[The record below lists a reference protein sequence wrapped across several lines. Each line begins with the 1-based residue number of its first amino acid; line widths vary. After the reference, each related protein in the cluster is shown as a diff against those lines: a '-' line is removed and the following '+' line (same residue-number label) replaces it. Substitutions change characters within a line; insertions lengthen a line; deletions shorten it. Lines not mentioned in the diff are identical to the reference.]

1 MGAYTEDALI
11 EQPSIQLLST
21 LGWQT
26 VNAYHETFG
35 ETGLLGREHA
45 GEVVLFAR
53 LLPALARLNPG
64 ISPAVLRLAAEELAR
79 DRSALS
85 PVEANRAVYQALK
98 DGVRVIDRD
107 EEGNETVETV
117 RVIDWNEPR
126 SNDFL
131 LVSQLWGTGEMYTR
145 RADLVGFVNGLPL
158 LFIELK
164 AAHVNL
170 KHAYDGNLRDY
181 KQTIPHLFW
190 YNGLIVLSNGSQ
202 ALVGSV
208 TSPWEHFNEWKK
220 INSEGEEGI
229 ISLETVLRGTCTPE
243 RLLDL
248 VENFTL
254 FKIEAAQKGGKTGG
268 LIKVIAKNHQ
278 YLGVNSAIESVGKL
292 RENQGKLGV
301 FWHTQGSGKSFSMIF
316 FAQKVMRKLP
326 GNWTFLVVTDRLE
339 LDEQIYKNFA
349 DSGAV
354 TEPEQRVR
362 ANSGEQ
368 LQQLLREDH
377 RYLFTLI
384 QKFHIDRGQQYPKLS
399 DRSDIIVMTDEAH
412 RSQYDVLALNMRN
425 ALPKAA
431 FIGFTGTPLM
441 AGEERTRQVFG
452 DYVSIYN
459 FKQSV
464 DDQATV
470 PLYYENRIPELQL
483 INPNLNRDMADLLD
497 NALLDDDQESRL
509 EREFS
514 REYHLITR
522 SDRLD
527 KVAEDI
533 VQHFLSRGYKGKA
546 MVISID
552 KATAVRMY
560 DRVNR
565 CWKTELAG
573 LEAEWEALPPAERES
588 EAGLAL
594 KEKLDFMQTTDMA
607 VVVSQGQNE
616 IEDMQARG
624 LDIQPHRRRMVTE
637 DLATKFKD
645 PDDPFRLVFVCAMWM
660 TGFDAPSCSTIYL
673 DKPMRNHTLMQT
685 IARAN
690 RVFREKVNGL
700 IVDYIGVFRD
710 LQKALAIY
718 GTGAGGQAAE
728 GEMPVK
734 AKEALVADLRSAI
747 QSTKEFLREHNVDL
761 AAIQAAEGFLVVK
774 LLEDAVD
781 ELVSNDSIK
790 REYLLRANQVDT
802 LFHAILPD
810 FAANEFGPDRKA
822 IVVIAQK
829 ILSLALPP
837 DISGVMGQV
846 EDLLD
851 DSIAPK
857 DQGYVI
863 RSPIAARQINEGER
877 PVHWVDLSQI
887 DFEKLKQQFERG
899 HKHIEIEK
907 LRGQINAKL
916 ARLIRL
922 NRSRMNYYDQFQK
935 MIAEYNAGVENLDA
949 FFAQLVSFAQSLN
962 QEEQRGIS
970 ENLNE
975 EELAVFDLLTRP
987 NVRLSKQERDQV
999 KKVAR
1004 DLLHTL
1010 RAEKLVLDWRKHQQT
1025 RAAVRLAIEEKLD
1038 QLPEAYDAPLFRE
1051 KCNVIYQHV
1060 YDSYQSSARSVY
1072 ARPA

>member
-131 LVSQLWGTGEMYTR
+131 LVSQLWVTGEMYTR

-202 ALVGSV
+202 VLVGSV

-645 PDDPFRLVFVCAMWM
+645 PDDPFRLVYVCAMWM

-1060 YDSYQSSARSVY
+1060 YHSNASSAT
-1072 ARPA
+1072 

>member
-1 MGAYTEDALI
+1 
-11 EQPSIQLLST
+11 
-21 LGWQT
+21 
-26 VNAYHETFG
+26 
-35 ETGLLGREHA
+35 
-45 GEVVLFAR
+45 
-53 LLPALARLNPG
+53 
-64 ISPAVLRLAAEELAR
+64 
-79 DRSALS
+79 
-85 PVEANRAVYQALK
+85 
-98 DGVRVIDRD
+98 
-107 EEGNETVETV
+107 
-117 RVIDWNEPR
+117 
-126 SNDFL
+126 
-131 LVSQLWGTGEMYTR
+131 
-145 RADLVGFVNGLPL
+145 
-158 LFIELK
+158 
-164 AAHVNL
+164 
-170 KHAYDGNLRDY
+170 
-181 KQTIPHLFW
+181 
-190 YNGLIVLSNGSQ
+190 
-202 ALVGSV
+202 
-208 TSPWEHFNEWKK
+208 
-220 INSEGEEGI
+220 
-229 ISLETVLRGTCTPE
+229 
-243 RLLDL
+243 
-248 VENFTL
+248 
-254 FKIEAAQKGGKTGG
+254 
-268 LIKVIAKNHQ
+268 
-278 YLGVNSAIESVGKL
+278 
-292 RENQGKLGV
+292 
-301 FWHTQGSGKSFSMIF
+301 
-316 FAQKVMRKLP
+316 
-326 GNWTFLVVTDRLE
+326 
-339 LDEQIYKNFA
+339 
-349 DSGAV
+349 
-354 TEPEQRVR
+354 
-362 ANSGEQ
+362 
-368 LQQLLREDH
+368 
-377 RYLFTLI
+377 
-384 QKFHIDRGQQYPKLS
+384 
-399 DRSDIIVMTDEAH
+399 
-412 RSQYDVLALNMRN
+412 
-425 ALPKAA
+425 
-431 FIGFTGTPLM
+431 
-441 AGEERTRQVFG
+441 
-452 DYVSIYN
+452 
-459 FKQSV
+459 
-464 DDQATV
+464 
-470 PLYYENRIPELQL
+470 
-483 INPNLNRDMADLLD
+483 
-497 NALLDDDQESRL
+497 
-509 EREFS
+509 
-514 REYHLITR
+514 
-522 SDRLD
+522 
-527 KVAEDI
+527 
-533 VQHFLSRGYKGKA
+533 
-546 MVISID
+546 
-552 KATAVRMY
+552 
-560 DRVNR
+560 
-565 CWKTELAG
+565 
-573 LEAEWEALPPAERES
+573 
-588 EAGLAL
+588 
-594 KEKLDFMQTTDMA
+594 
-607 VVVSQGQNE
+607 
-616 IEDMQARG
+616 
-624 LDIQPHRRRMVTE
+624 
-637 DLATKFKD
+637 
-645 PDDPFRLVFVCAMWM
+645 
-660 TGFDAPSCSTIYL
+660 
-673 DKPMRNHTLMQT
+673 MRNHTLMQT

-1060 YDSYQSSARSVY
+1060 YDSYARS
-1072 ARPA
+1072 AT

>member
-131 LVSQLWGTGEMYTR
+131 LVSQLWVTGEMYTR

-425 ALPKAA
+425 ALPNAA